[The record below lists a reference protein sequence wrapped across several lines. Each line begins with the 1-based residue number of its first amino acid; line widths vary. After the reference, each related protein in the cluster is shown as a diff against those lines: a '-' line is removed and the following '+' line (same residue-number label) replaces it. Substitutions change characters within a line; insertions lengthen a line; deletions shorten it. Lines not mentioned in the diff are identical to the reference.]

1 MNITASTVALY
12 VDDAAASAQFFTT
25 HLGFREVVSLG
36 EEYICLSRDDE
47 AADIVLLQR
56 SAESPPEP
64 TYGRGPRNVTV
75 TFTVTAIA
83 DEHARLLRE
92 NAPITTPLRQKPW
105 GEWTLQLT
113 DSNGVVVELV
123 EWVPP
128 AGA

>member
-1 MNITASTVALY
+1 MNITASAVTLH
-12 VDDAAASAQFFTT
+12 VDDAAASATFFTA

-36 EEYICLSRDDE
+36 EEFICLSRDDE
-47 AADIVLLQR
+47 ATDIVLLQR
-56 SAESPPEP
+56 SAEAPPEP
-64 TYGRGPRNVTV
+64 AYGRGPRNVTV

-83 DEHARLLRE
+83 DEHARLRRE

-105 GEWTLQLT
+105 GEWVLQLT
-113 DSNGVVVELV
+113 DPNGVVVELV